1 MLHQKRVN
9 HRDKMSTAKINS
21 CVRVPTQ
28 NSFSVFL
35 VEVLNSV
42 CSPCEDRD
50 SFLLFSLFPFVQR
63 GSGYVRVS
71 LTVGT
76 GQLCKSHLLKGDTQR
91 KK

>member
-42 CSPCEDRD
+42 CSPCQDRA
-50 SFLLFSLFPFVQR
+50 FFCYFPCFPLC
-63 GSGYVRVS
+63 SGDQAMFEY
-71 LTVGT
+71 
-76 GQLCKSHLLKGDTQR
+76 HLL
-91 KK
+91 